1 MTTALPQQ
9 SAPPMRL
16 LPKKSRLAIETMIEL
31 TQQTLDVFE
40 AETNGLAMNAHV
52 ELLEIMRNKQEINAL
67 YQQAAREFMA
77 RQEELLSQNPRRT
90 QELITLQKKLSEA
103 IKLNM
108 SILERINRDK

>member
-1 MTTALPQQ
+1 
-9 SAPPMRL
+9 
-16 LPKKSRLAIETMIEL
+16 
-31 TQQTLDVFE
+31 
-40 AETNGLAMNAHV
+40 
-52 ELLEIMRNKQEINAL
+52 
-67 YQQAAREFMA
+67 MA